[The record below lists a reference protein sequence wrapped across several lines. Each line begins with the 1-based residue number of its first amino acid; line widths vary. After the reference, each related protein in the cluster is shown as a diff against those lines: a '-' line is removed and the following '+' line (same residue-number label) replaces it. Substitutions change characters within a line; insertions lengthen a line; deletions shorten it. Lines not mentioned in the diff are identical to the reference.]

1 MVEAGD
7 ITKGEEAGLLEAEVD
22 TQGVRTLEAGVDT
35 QDTQGV
41 RRHTW

>member
-1 MVEAGD
+1 MADAWD

-35 QDTQGV
+35 QDTQEV